1 MTERP
6 NVRATLVPGSDRL
19 ADITQK
25 YLGVLD
31 RGPPA
36 VGGGRRAMALG
47 NGGASAWEGTTMPNE
62 AVQMQQIGQAV
73 VEQPARP
80 PSLSL
85 AWALGKAWVALA
97 GSYRHTEQSPDGLE
111 ALDMLGGWKGS
122 DGRRP

>member
-1 MTERP
+1 MFYAAST
-6 NVRATLVPGSDRL
+6 
-19 ADITQK
+19 
-25 YLGVLD
+25 
-31 RGPPA
+31 
-36 VGGGRRAMALG
+36 GGFY
-47 NGGASAWEGTTMPNE
+47 SAEVHGTNMPNE
-62 AVQMQQIGQAV
+62 AVQMQQIGQAA

-80 PSLSL
+80 QSLSL